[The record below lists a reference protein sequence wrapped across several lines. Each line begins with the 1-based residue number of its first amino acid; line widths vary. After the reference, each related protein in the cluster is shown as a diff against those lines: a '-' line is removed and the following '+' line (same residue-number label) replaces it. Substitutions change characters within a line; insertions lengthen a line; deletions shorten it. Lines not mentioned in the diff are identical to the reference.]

1 MKKVLGIILI
11 VIGVITL
18 LVMAYVSID
27 IFFKDLPDNN
37 INKVSFIVGWVLG
50 ILVQTGIGI
59 LLLYFGKKLLKKK
72 A

>member
-1 MKKVLGIILI
+1 
-11 VIGVITL
+11 
-18 LVMAYVSID
+18 MAYVSLD

-37 INKVSFIVGWVLG
+37 INKISFIVGWVLAM
-50 ILVQTGIGI
+50 LVQTGIGI